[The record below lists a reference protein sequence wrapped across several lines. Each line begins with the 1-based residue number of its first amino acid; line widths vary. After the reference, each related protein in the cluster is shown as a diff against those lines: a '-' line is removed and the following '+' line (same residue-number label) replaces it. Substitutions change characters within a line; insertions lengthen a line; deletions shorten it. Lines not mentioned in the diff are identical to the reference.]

1 MDFDKVVRK
10 RASIRSYSIKKVK
23 VERVIEALQTANL
36 APSPGNLPIIYFLV
50 VQDYETIKKIADAC
64 RQYFL
69 EKAPYLVVVCS
80 DPKRA
85 GLEYEERADRYIKQ
99 HAGAVIENLLLKL
112 TDMGLASCWIGAF
125 SDMTIKHILDIP
137 DNINIEAILPVAY
150 QYENDH
156 TKQKTKH
163 ELDARI
169 YFDKWKNKYQKP
181 LRKVRMADV

>member
-69 EKAPYLVVVCS
+69 EKAHYLVVVCS

-85 GLEYEERADRYIKQ
+85 QSQIQEQFPGLSLVHRQSPGLRVRVLHRVQGD
-99 HAGAVIENLLLKL
+99 HEN
-112 TDMGLASCWIGAF
+112 
-125 SDMTIKHILDIP
+125 
-137 DNINIEAILPVAY
+137 
-150 QYENDH
+150 
-156 TKQKTKH
+156 
-163 ELDARI
+163 
-169 YFDKWKNKYQKP
+169 
-181 LRKVRMADV
+181 